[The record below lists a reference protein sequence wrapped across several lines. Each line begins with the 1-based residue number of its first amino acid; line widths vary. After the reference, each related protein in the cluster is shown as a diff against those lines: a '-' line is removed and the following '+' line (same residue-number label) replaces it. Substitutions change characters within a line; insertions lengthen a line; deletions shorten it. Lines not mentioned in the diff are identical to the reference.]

1 MSAMLEVLTR
11 GKREYIERSWL
22 MSSETKVNVNQ
33 DAIRDVTQLGVPKMV
48 TLSVQHAFTMF
59 GATVLVPII
68 TGLNISVALLWLGLV
83 HSYST

>member
-33 DAIRDVTQLGVPKMV
+33 DAIRDVTQLGVPK
-48 TLSVQHAFTMF
+48 
-59 GATVLVPII
+59 
-68 TGLNISVALLWLGLV
+68 WL
-83 HSYST
+83 H